1 MYQIKNPVTEPAQI
15 REILGEEFISQTKK
29 IINHIDEHCRLWI
42 ERSPFAVISSIDG
55 AGNMDISPKGDPGG
69 FIKVLDSKTLAIP
82 DRIGNHRGDTLFN
95 LLENPAV
102 AVVFMVPKRKEVVRV
117 NGRAEIA
124 RDPELLKTMT
134 VNGHQPDLA
143 IIVRVKE
150 AFFHCGKSMIRSG
163 LWQPDMWGSVDGLA
177 SYGQA
182 VKDHAELPEPIEA
195 VEQMMADNETD
206 RLY

>member
-1 MYQIKNPVTEPAQI
+1 
-15 REILGEEFISQTKK
+15 
-29 IINHIDEHCRLWI
+29 
-42 ERSPFAVISSIDG
+42 
-55 AGNMDISPKGDPGG
+55 MDISPKGDPGG